1 MKTKNRTEQIEQFYN
16 EAEFDNERTKSQ
28 TFYEFNKDLIK
39 FAMIL
44 ILLFSIFGN
53 KSWLITINMIV
64 SVIYFLLSI
73 INISINIKF
82 ISRSKQLGLKN
93 QIAQFRYMFY
103 ALLVLGLSVA
113 FFLRTNLFM

>member
-1 MKTKNRTEQIEQFYN
+1 MKTKNRTEQLEQFYN
-16 EAEFDNERTKSQ
+16 AAEFDNERTKSQ
-28 TFYEFNKDLIK
+28 TFYEFNQDLIK

-64 SVIYFLLSI
+64 SVIYFFLSI